1 MTISLLREQK
11 VLKHGSPYFTKVCA
25 AIPIGGFLAYSLA
38 DLDSSAPKYEPLDF
52 LEVTNLDAASSV
64 RVRLDDGDSFIV
76 AAGAIRSISQKA
88 YRRLTLTNL
97 GAAQVAA
104 GLVSLLAQRE
114 PLTIDTYIRRF
125 KLR

>member
-11 VLKHGSPYFTKVCA
+11 VLRFGSPYFTKRCP
-25 AIPIGGFLAYSLA
+25 AIPVGDFLSYSLA

-52 LEVTNLDAASSV
+52 LEITNLDAASCV
-64 RVRLDDGDSFIV
+64 AVRLDDGDSFMV
-76 AAGAIRSISQKA
+76 DPGAIRSISQKPW
-88 YRRLTLTNL
+88 RRLSVRNL
-97 GAAQVAA
+97 GAAEVAA

-114 PLTIDTYIRRF
+114 PITQDTYIRRF